1 MKEKVRKRK
10 LDCQDLKRFPSTY
23 ADHVNSLRAFASGYD
38 DETVDRNI
46 LGSFLKILQKTD
58 GDCYAIENISI
69 ISVMHIWSNMN
80 LNSRVKVMTGNKVK
94 FHVENTSVNQKLTFT
109 VSCLENKLSW
119 PLAIDLKI
127 TFLAGTDDQKSK
139 SRVSTS
145 VIECENFNQVTRV
158 YCDWIFIDSS
168 TQHKCAFNHSNSFI
182 SMQGN
187 YYFVFEIDVHEKK
200 N

>member
-1 MKEKVRKRK
+1 
-10 LDCQDLKRFPSTY
+10 
-23 ADHVNSLRAFASGYD
+23 
-38 DETVDRNI
+38 
-46 LGSFLKILQKTD
+46 
-58 GDCYAIENISI
+58 
-69 ISVMHIWSNMN
+69 MN

-168 TQHKCAFNHSNSFI
+168 TQHKCAFYHSNSFI

-187 YYFVFEIDVHEKK
+187 NYFVFEIDVHEKK